1 MSARYLDPKK
11 RHEFVFLF
19 DVRDGNPNGDPDAGN
34 LPRVDPET
42 MHGLVTDVALKRKIR
57 DYIALTREGKPRFA
71 IFVQSRVA
79 LNRLILEGFQEAGI
93 EPVSLQLAEE
103 QMANESLLEH
113 LDGLAEA
120 GFSREGGTLYYSGQA
135 TTEKEIAKL
144 LMGEE
149 EAVAPFKK
157 ELEKLAKELAKAVKG
172 RKITEEDRERAQA
185 KLLERFFDIR
195 MFGAVLSTGLNAG
208 QVRGPVQLTFARSLD
223 PIAPLEVS
231 ITRVAITREED
242 RARKET
248 EMGRKPLVPYGLYRA
263 HGFFNPFLA
272 AKTGVQPEDLEAL
285 WDALQHL
292 FELDR
297 SARDDGAGPCRL
309 QPRGRERQRSRA
321 PSLRAH
327 PGGAAGRGGGPP
339 KLCRLPGPGAEGRL
353 P

>member
-120 GFSREGGTLYYSGQA
+120 GFS
-135 TTEKEIAKL
+135 
-144 LMGEE
+144 
-149 EAVAPFKK
+149 
-157 ELEKLAKELAKAVKG
+157 
-172 RKITEEDRERAQA
+172 
-185 KLLERFFDIR
+185 
-195 MFGAVLSTGLNAG
+195 
-208 QVRGPVQLTFARSLD
+208 VRR
-223 PIAPLEVS
+223 
-231 ITRVAITREED
+231 RR
-242 RARKET
+242 
-248 EMGRKPLVPYGLYRA
+248 
-263 HGFFNPFLA
+263 
-272 AKTGVQPEDLEAL
+272 
-285 WDALQHL
+285 
-292 FELDR
+292 
-297 SARDDGAGPCRL
+297 
-309 QPRGRERQRSRA
+309 
-321 PSLRAH
+321 
-327 PGGAAGRGGGPP
+327 
-339 KLCRLPGPGAEGRL
+339 
-353 P
+353 